1 MDKLKRIGI
10 AISLGIAI
18 IGGVWLASPS
28 KAAKCSEFNVVSC
41 GTYNIYS
48 VREAYN
54 RTDVRS
60 IYNHAGVTD
69 SMVNNAAPKTGTV
82 YRDGRIVVDGRVV
95 GTAART
101 FQAKA
106 GTLQHSPEGMVNY
119 GGTMYYQY
127 PISHSFVNRNGT
139 VLVESEEI
147 FAWFDNNG
155 KFVAGVIKSCGN
167 PIWTYNP
174 TPPPAK
180 PSLTCDALQKTE
192 VSRDTFKFSTKATA
206 KDGASVTSYT
216 YDFGDGT
223 TQTTTSSEIQHTYAK
238 PGNYKVT
245 VTVNGKEG
253 SDVQKTSQGCQTQI
267 TVKPEPE
274 MQVCRLSDKKY
285 PVTIKESEFDE
296 KKYSK
301 NPNDCK
307 EVPED
312 LDVCIIESKQIKKI
326 KKEEF
331 DESKHTTDLSR
342 CKETPEE
349 IEVCVIET
357 KQIKRIKKEE
367 LNKEIHTTD
376 LSKCKEK
383 PVTPPET
390 PSTPPETPST
400 PPKTPET
407 PTPGELPKTGTTNIV
422 MSALGLGGLTTAII
436 AYAVSRRQM

>member
-1 MDKLKRIGI
+1 MNKLKRIGI

-28 KAAKCSEFNVVSC
+28 KAAKCSDFNVVAC
-41 GTYNIYS
+41 GTHNIYS

-54 RTDVRS
+54 RANVRS

-69 SMVNNAAPKTGTV
+69 NMVGNIAPKTGTV

-180 PSLTCDALQKTE
+180 PSLTCDAMQKTE

-307 EVPED
+307 EVPEE
-312 LDVCIIESKQIKKI
+312 LEVCVIESKETKKI

-331 DESKHTTDLSR
+331 NEKL
-342 CKETPEE
+342 
-349 IEVCVIET
+349 
-357 KQIKRIKKEE
+357 
-367 LNKEIHTTD
+367 HTTD

-407 PTPGELPKTGTTNIV
+407 PTPGELPKTGTANIV

-436 AYAVSRRQM
+436 AYVASRRQM